1 MRCNA
6 EFYYVGKIRRIGIG
20 RPSLQRGVVLNVFT
34 ASRGNTFV
42 GGACALPSALLV
54 DYVLCRNESS
64 EKKKED
70 LTHILRLLA
79 KKVNNDQQYRKKVRT
94 TTL

>member
-1 MRCNA
+1 M
-6 EFYYVGKIRRIGIG
+6 Y
-20 RPSLQRGVVLNVFT
+20 LLFT
-34 ASRGNTFV
+34 ESRGNTFV